1 MGSSVGYLCAA
12 PFQDLQHWPQVM
24 RCADK
29 GADMVRITIQG
40 RQEALAGQKIRDKLF
55 QKGYCLRQV
64 IPEISQIRANSF

>member
-1 MGSSVGYLCAA
+1 MLEHGA
-12 PFQDLQHWPQVM
+12 QVM

-55 QKGYCLRQV
+55 QKGYLLAELSCVEAQQIKRQAPEYLRT
-64 IPEISQIRANSF
+64 